1 MRQIKKKKHSAL
13 QITLLKLQNVTYED
27 VSVFFIT
34 HANTD
39 LPQPPV
45 MASPVSW
52 LAPMGPSP
60 ASLTVSDAV
69 SHGSGRPSTLRH
81 MWASPCAPQL
91 PEFRQTR
98 STLISTIST
107 YHSGWVHGINPRF
120 PLCRRPLSHFFL
132 VHCKTPCLFH
142 PARSR
147 RRLLISPRH
156 CFTEG
161 FFAPPSPG
169 RQWDYTVIISNS
181 ILYDSLFHVRDLQ
194 SCFINS
200 AWMKPHFK
208 HRGA

>member
-1 MRQIKKKKHSAL
+1 MLWLPLSAPLTLNTSKHLRPSARGVRGPGSLRAPDKKKHSAL
-13 QITLLKLQNVTYED
+13 QIALLKLQNVTYED
-27 VSVFFIT
+27 VSVFFFFIT
-34 HANTD
+34 HASTD

-69 SHGSGRPSTLRH
+69 SDGSGRPSTLRH
-81 MWASPCAPQL
+81 MGASPCAPRL

-107 YHSGWVHGINPRF
+107 YHSGWVHGTNPRF
-120 PLCRRPLSHFFL
+120 PPCRRPLSHFFL
-132 VHCKTPCLFH
+132 ARCKTPCLFH

-161 FFAPPSPG
+161 FFSRRPP
-169 RQWDYTVIISNS
+169 
-181 ILYDSLFHVRDLQ
+181 LADSEITQ
-194 SCFINS
+194 
-200 AWMKPHFK
+200 
-208 HRGA
+208 